1 MLKRILNTSDTFKKL
16 PHDVKKITMK
26 QSGSKYSIEVHC
38 DNMPAVQIGRYD
50 TREEALA
57 ELSSIRNA
65 VVNFSTITPSYI
77 QFEDHLHGYGNSDS
91 WHRE

>member
-38 DNMPAVQIGRYD
+38 DSIPAVQIGRYD
-50 TREEALA
+50 TREEAQA
-57 ELSSIRNA
+57 VMEQLSILTNRD
-65 VVNFSTITPSYI
+65 IIKQY
-77 QFEDHLHGYGNSDS
+77 Y
-91 WHRE
+91 R

>member
-1 MLKRILNTSDTFKKL
+1 MLKRILNTSDKFKKL

-50 TREEALA
+50 TKKEAHA
-57 ELSSIRNA
+57 VMEQLSVLTKRDI
-65 VVNFSTITPSYI
+65 IK
-77 QFEDHLHGYGNSDS
+77 
-91 WHRE
+91 